1 MAGPRAVP
9 GVPASRRGNLGVNL
23 DGFLFT
29 GEWTSGYRAEIRAR
43 VAGDFVGWET
53 DNLKFET
60 RTGSLTVTDN
70 AAGSPHS
77 AALNGTGVPI
87 SLPRL
92 GNQLPQRNCPDEPHL
107 GERSAAAPMP
117 TPTPA
122 PTNAPNSALRP
133 R

>member
-1 MAGPRAVP
+1 MLGALRRHLFLNAGMAGPRAVP
-9 GVPASRRGNLGVNL
+9 GVPASRRDGNLGVNL

-77 AALNGTGVPI
+77 AALNGTV
-87 SLPRL
+87 SLR
-92 GNQLPQRNCPDEPHL
+92 R
-107 GERSAAAPMP
+107 
-117 TPTPA
+117 
-122 PTNAPNSALRP
+122 RP
-133 R
+133 RGCIH